1 MPKSLCQIINKT
13 VRIFDVTSWKIRLI
27 FNYLATLFLETRFSF
42 LDAFDSNFQNRPKR
56 RASLNKK
63 VDVFSVETDQI

>member
-1 MPKSLCQIINKT
+1 MPQSLGQVINQT
-13 VRIFDVTSWKIRLI
+13 VRIFDVTSWEMRLI
-27 FNYLATLFLETRFSF
+27 FHDLATLFLETRFGF

-63 VDVFSVETDQI
+63 VDVVSIFDFSS